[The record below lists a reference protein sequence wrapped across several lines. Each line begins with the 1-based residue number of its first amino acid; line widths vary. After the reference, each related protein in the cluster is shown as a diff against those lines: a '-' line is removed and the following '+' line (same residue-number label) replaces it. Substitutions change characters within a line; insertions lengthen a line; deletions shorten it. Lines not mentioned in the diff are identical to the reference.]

1 MWLDRSTAVR
11 YYQDWM
17 DVTWYVMNN
26 IPVPLS
32 ENFFPVRVVVVC

>member
-1 MWLDRSTAVR
+1 MWLDRATKVR

-17 DVTWYVMNN
+17 DVTWYVMNC

-32 ENFFPVRVVVVC
+32 ENFFPVRVVEV